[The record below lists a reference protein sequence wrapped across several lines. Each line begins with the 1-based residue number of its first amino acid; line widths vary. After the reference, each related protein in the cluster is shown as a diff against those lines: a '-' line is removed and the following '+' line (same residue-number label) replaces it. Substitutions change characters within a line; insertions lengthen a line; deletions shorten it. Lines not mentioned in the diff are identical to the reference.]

1 VKSQG
6 LPQVHQPHRVED
18 LLHLQA
24 NLLAVFLLA
33 KDTLVDH
40 QGQIIHML
48 VDHLQNQ
55 VILMDRVVL
64 LEDHQDLVG
73 HLVEDHHTTVDLE
86 DRPMEAQ
93 MVLVLMALLLTE
105 QWVDIQ
111 ALEDHLCLEVQEA
124 PPLAP
129 LVVHPHQGPQGPRLG
144 LVQVPT
150 GALPLIFRNSRT
162 P

>member
-1 VKSQG
+1 
-6 LPQVHQPHRVED
+6 VEVD
-18 LLHLQA
+18 LLHLQV
-24 NLLAVFLLA
+24 NLLAVSPLA

-55 VILMDRVVL
+55 VI
-64 LEDHQDLVG
+64 QDLVG
-73 HLVEDHHTTVDLE
+73 HLVEDHHTIVDLE
-86 DRPMEAQ
+86 DSPMEAQ

-111 ALEDHLCLEVQEA
+111 ALEDHLCLEVQEV

-129 LVVHPHQGPQGPRLG
+129 RVVHPHQGPQGPHLG
-144 LVQVPT
+144 LAQVPT
-150 GALPLIFRNSRT
+150 GALPQIFRNSRT